1 MSFDPNAKCRVVKG
15 GGDDKGHRQG
25 MFVREGITQKT
36 VGAEHLFLAYQW
48 VPPAAKS
55 KIHWHENCETG
66 AYVLSGRIR
75 IHVGTKYGEEVFEG
89 ESGDFI
95 FIPPGAV
102 HAVENP
108 DANEPCVCVIAR
120 NTPNEVYQDYEEGK

>member
-1 MSFDPNAKCRVVKG
+1 MGIDPNAKCRVVKA
-15 GGDDKGHRQG
+15 GDDKAHRQG

-75 IHVGTKYGEEVFEG
+75 IHMGTDYGQEVFDG
-89 ESGDFI
+89 EAGDFI

-108 DANEPCVCVIAR
+108 DSEQPCVCVIAR
-120 NTPNEVYQDYEEGK
+120 NTPNEVYQDYEAAK

>member
-1 MSFDPNAKCRVVKG
+1 
-15 GGDDKGHRQG
+15 
-25 MFVREGITQKT
+25 MFVREGITEKT

-55 KIHWHENCETG
+55 KIHWHENCETA

-75 IHVGTKYGEEVFEG
+75 IHIGTKYGEEVTEG
-89 ESGDFI
+89 EAGDFI

-108 DANEPCVCVIAR
+108 DAQQPCICVIAR